1 MIVYDGLKSD
11 FLRSVDNDTIALEI
25 ERNITEKMG
34 RHTGKS
40 EFMSWVNS
48 LDSMYKVMNDPEI
61 PNDAGVA
68 IEYNIP
74 QTAKRVDFM
83 ISGYDEN
90 NTANMVIVE
99 LKQWQ
104 SLEKVDNSDG
114 LVETYTGGGLRKVV
128 HPSYQAWTYAQL
140 IKDYNASVQDRNVQ
154 LNPCAFLHNYIRKDN
169 DPIDDSQYDIY
180 TEEAPAFTMG
190 QVGALRAFI
199 KKCVKTGDNKEILYL
214 VDHGK
219 IRPSKSLQD
228 TIASML
234 KGNKEFLLIDDQKV
248 AYEEIIRYSV
258 KCQKDH
264 KKRTIICQGGPGTG
278 KSVIAVNLLA
288 ELTKREQFVQYVS
301 KNSAPRQVYAAKLK
315 GEIKKSSVDNM
326 FKGSGTYTEVGRNM
340 IHTLVVDEAHRLNEK
355 SGMFHNKGENQIKE
369 IIHSAMCSVFFIDE
383 SQRVTMDDI
392 GSVDEIKKWAEV
404 EDSEIIMMELTS
416 QFRCNGSNGYLAWL
430 DDMLEIR
437 ETPNFDL
444 EGIDYDIRI
453 CDTPGEVRDLII
465 EKNSISNRARIL
477 AGYCWNWPKE
487 GRKNTNFH
495 DIKIGDFEISWN
507 LDDGQAF
514 ALSKDSVN
522 EAGCIHTTQGLEF
535 DYVGVIVGDDIR
547 YENGE
552 VVTDFTKRAK
562 TDQSLKGIKK
572 MHDENPEKAEER
584 ADEIIKNTYRTLMT
598 RGMKGCYIY
607 CTDEGMREYM
617 KKRLG
622 RVPKD
627 KLHSM

>member
-25 ERNITEKMG
+25 EKNITEKMG

-48 LDSMYKVMNDPEI
+48 LDNMYKVMNDPEI

-83 ISGYDEN
+83 ISGYDEK

-140 IKDYNASVQDRNVQ
+140 IKDYNASVQDKNVQ

-288 ELTKREQFVQYVS
+288 ELTKRDQFVQYVS

-392 GSVDEIKKWAEV
+392 GSVDEIKKWAEA
-404 EDSEIIMMELTS
+404 EGSEIIMMELTS